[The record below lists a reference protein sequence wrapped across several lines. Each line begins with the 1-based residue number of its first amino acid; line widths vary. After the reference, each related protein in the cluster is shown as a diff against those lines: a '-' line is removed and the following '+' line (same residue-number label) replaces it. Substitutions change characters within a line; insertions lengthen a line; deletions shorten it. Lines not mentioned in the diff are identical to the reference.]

1 MKISLIRHGK
11 SLWTEDKPITSK
23 EFKNWIQKYD
33 ENGVSEEKTYP
44 SETLK
49 IVANTKVI
57 ITSDLIRTIKSAE
70 FLNPYDIS
78 SKADPLF
85 RETELPTPF
94 TNLFGLR
101 LKPSFW
107 AVILR
112 CLWFCGYSSNCE
124 SLNDAKIRAEK
135 ASRLLIKYAQE
146 HTDIVLVGHGF
157 FNILI
162 AKELKKTGWKAN
174 KKTSSKHWDITTF
187 SVNS

>member
-11 SLWTEDKPITSK
+11 SLWTEDKPITSR

-44 SETLK
+44 SGTLK

-70 FLNPYDIS
+70 FLNHYDIS
-78 SKADPLF
+78 TKADPLF

-101 LKPSFW
+101 LKPSF
-107 AVILR
+107 
-112 CLWFCGYSSNCE
+112 
-124 SLNDAKIRAEK
+124 
-135 ASRLLIKYAQE
+135 
-146 HTDIVLVGHGF
+146 
-157 FNILI
+157 
-162 AKELKKTGWKAN
+162 
-174 KKTSSKHWDITTF
+174 
-187 SVNS
+187 